1 MSGMYIEI
9 FLRFFFNTENVQNVY
24 RDRFKVFFNAENVRN
39 LYRNFLIQK
48 MSEICTNP

>member
-24 RDRFKVFFNAENVRN
+24 RDRFKVFFNAE
-39 LYRNFLIQK
+39 
-48 MSEICTNP
+48 MSGIYIEIF

>member
-24 RDRFKVFFNAENVRN
+24 RDHFKVF
-39 LYRNFLIQK
+39 LMQK
-48 MSEICTNP
+48 MSGIYIEIF